1 MGETAMA
8 GDGYAGDIGPKQ
20 AWEILQRD
28 PDACLVDVRTEAE
41 WRYVGLP
48 KLDEL
53 DKPTYCIGWQLFPD
67 NRLNDRF
74 TEEVKAQGVR
84 PDQTVLLICRS
95 GQRSRNAAIAL
106 TAAGFRCCYNVAEGF
121 EGDKDAVGHRGTVG
135 GWKVAGLPWGQG

>member
-1 MGETAMA
+1 MA
-8 GDGYAGDIGPKQ
+8 GDGYAGDIGPKK

-53 DKPTYCIGWQLFPD
+53 DKPTHCVGWQLFPD

-121 EGDKDAVGHRGTVG
+121 EGDKDAAGHRGTVG